1 MANIYGVIG
10 DPIAHSLSP
19 LMHTDAFRSL
29 NLDHCYFPFH
39 VTSNHLEEA
48 VKGMKVLGIA
58 GFNVTIPHKTNIIPL
73 LDQIDPLAKAI
84 GAVNTVVR
92 ENDSFVGYN
101 SDGLGFIR
109 SLKEEWK
116 RELEKEKVLIIG
128 AGGAA
133 KAIFYSLVHDGV
145 QAIDICNRTTKR
157 AKQLVES
164 CPYPSET
171 NILTMD
177 EAEKTL
183 DSYSLIVQTT
193 SIGMSPNM
201 NETPLS
207 IHNILPNTHV
217 VDIIYNPFETALLK
231 AAKEKGASTSNGL
244 GMFIYQGAIAFEK
257 WTGKVP
263 DVRRMKQIVINQLG
277 GQQHVNR

>member
-101 SDGLGFIR
+101 SDGSGFIR

-145 QAIDICNRTTKR
+145 QAIDICNRTTER

-171 NILTMD
+171 NILTMN